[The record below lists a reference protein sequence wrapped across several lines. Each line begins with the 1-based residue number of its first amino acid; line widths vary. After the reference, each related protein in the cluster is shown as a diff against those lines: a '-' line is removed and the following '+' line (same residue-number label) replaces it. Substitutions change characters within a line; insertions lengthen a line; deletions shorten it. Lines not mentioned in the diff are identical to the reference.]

1 MPSGG
6 RRDDSGARRNLSMPT
21 EPTVRMLTKSVSPE
35 RATSPTPAPGWLK
48 VWNIASSAWCSEWL
62 CAWALIVAALIF
74 GSQLRLSQL
83 ARWDMSG
90 DEGASWAA
98 ASASNTQAVVETEQR
113 LDPGKLALYD
123 IILHEWIG
131 VFGESLFAMRIMS
144 VGLGI
149 VSLMLVFI
157 AVREVCGALGGTSSA
172 FGTTAGA
179 FAAFIYATN
188 LTMIQSDRTVRM
200 YPLLMATE
208 LLQITFFCRAQ
219 RRGSLANYAGVAIF
233 TAAMAAANFTSGF
246 LIFAEVIWLQCLL
259 FAKDTG
265 SRGGGLT
272 AFGTTLAMIAGIA
285 LLTPMLP
292 SAFSSSASAVRIG
305 YINWIKLQPIS
316 WPYTTLRDGIGG
328 SALFWTFMILG
339 ALGLW
344 QQWRSGPL
352 ASAFF
357 ALCTIGSILTAM
369 ALSYL
374 IHPVEN
380 MRYVLIAF
388 VGIFGFAAIGAAS
401 VRSTLLRLIL
411 VLMILRLTIHPA
423 HRWLRHSHE
432 AAWREATEAALDL
445 SSGTTISVVPSYA
458 VNVVRYY
465 LPHDARNMAAGVE
478 SGCGSGRVLILSG
491 FSYLPIDLST
501 RMTNC
506 YPRLVK
512 SLNQVQVR
520 SR

>member
-1 MPSGG
+1 
-6 RRDDSGARRNLSMPT
+6 
-21 EPTVRMLTKSVSPE
+21 VS
-35 RATSPTPAPGWLK
+35 S
-48 VWNIASSAWCSEWL
+48 IH
-62 CAWALIVAALIF
+62 
-74 GSQLRLSQL
+74 
-83 ARWDMSG
+83 
-90 DEGASWAA
+90 
-98 ASASNTQAVVETEQR
+98 AVVETEQR

-123 IILHEWIG
+123 VILHEWIG
-131 VFGESLFAMRIMS
+131 VFGDSLFAMRVMS

-149 VSLMLVFI
+149 ISLVLVFI
-157 AVREVCGALGGTSSA
+157 AVREVCVALGDTSLAS
-172 FGTTAGA
+172 GETAGA
-179 FAAFIYATN
+179 FAAFMCATN
-188 LTMIQSDRTVRM
+188 LAMVQSDRTIRM

-219 RRGSLANYAGVAIF
+219 RRGSLANCVGVAIF
-233 TAAMAAANFTSGF
+233 TAAMIAANFTSGF
-246 LIFAEVIWLQCLL
+246 LIFAEAIWLQCLL

-265 SRGGGLT
+265 LRAGGLMALGAT
-272 AFGTTLAMIAGIA
+272 IAVIAGIA

-292 SAFSSSASAVRIG
+292 GALASSASAVQVG

-316 WPYTTLRDGIGG
+316 WPYTTLRDGVGG
-328 SALFWTFMILG
+328 ATLFWTFIILG
-339 ALGLW
+339 TFGLW
-344 QQWRSGPL
+344 RQWRSGPL

-357 ALCTIGSILTAM
+357 ALCTIGSILTPM

-380 MRYVLIAF
+380 VRYVLIAF
-388 VGIFGFAAIGAAS
+388 VGMFAFAGIGAAS

-411 VLMILRLTIHPA
+411 VLLIARFTVHPA

-432 AAWREATEAALDL
+432 AAWRTATETALAL

-465 LPHDARNMAAGVE
+465 LPRNARNMATGVE

-491 FSYLPIDLST
+491 FSYLPMDLNT
-501 RMTNC
+501 RMANC
-506 YPRLVK
+506 YPRVAR
-512 SLNQVQVR
+512 SLPQIQVR